1 MKEVLR
7 IGFVATSIS
16 PYYAE
21 EQNVRKN
28 SEEHLKLILK
38 NYDVELLSFH
48 KTIFSKEDSE
58 EAERFFNKKI
68 DFLLLQTSSCSSGE
82 QLYPLCNIVNKMGI
96 WAVPDQETEGD
107 VKLHSL
113 VSTSHYLGIIK
124 KILSEKKIKT
134 KWFYNYADTA
144 EFKNKFL
151 ITLRSLIALKKLQ
164 QSKLGLIGGISPGF
178 DNMIVDNAKI
188 KTNIGTSIE
197 ETTIKELIDKA
208 KNFKQPLID
217 EEIKKIKAAASS
229 IHVSN
234 DDSFNRVTRVYF
246 ALKQMKEEN
255 DWDSLAVQCWSQFQE
270 LYDIAPCMAYG
281 WMGSEDG
288 IAVSCEGDVQ
298 GSISMLLL
306 NYISNTKK
314 SSTLLDLATF
324 DKKANAVLMWHCGV
338 SPRHFANEDG
348 ISWVDHST
356 LGRKTEKKYGVAGDQ
371 VFKPQSSTTTYLGNN
386 AERILILNSEI
397 FEHTNKGFDGTR
409 GWFKETKLNR
419 DPISAENLINTLNII
434 GHEHHYAV
442 GQGDYSKELLEFA
455 AWNDLKLV
463 DEIPLVDYI
472 SPKDNKSNNLII

>member
-1 MKEVLR
+1 MK
-7 IGFVATSIS
+7 
-16 PYYAE
+16 
-21 EQNVRKN
+21 
-28 SEEHLKLILK
+28 LK
-38 NYDVELLSFH
+38 
-48 KTIFSKEDSE
+48 
-58 EAERFFNKKI
+58 
-68 DFLLLQTSSCSSGE
+68 
-82 QLYPLCNIVNKMGI
+82 
-96 WAVPDQETEGD
+96 
-107 VKLHSL
+107 
-113 VSTSHYLGIIK
+113 
-124 KILSEKKIKT
+124 
-134 KWFYNYADTA
+134 
-144 EFKNKFL
+144 
-151 ITLRSLIALKKLQ
+151 

-246 ALKQMKEEN
+246 ALKQMREEN

-324 DKKANAVLMWHCGV
+324 DTKANAVLMWHCGV

-472 SPKDNKSNNLII
+472 SPKDNKSNNLLI